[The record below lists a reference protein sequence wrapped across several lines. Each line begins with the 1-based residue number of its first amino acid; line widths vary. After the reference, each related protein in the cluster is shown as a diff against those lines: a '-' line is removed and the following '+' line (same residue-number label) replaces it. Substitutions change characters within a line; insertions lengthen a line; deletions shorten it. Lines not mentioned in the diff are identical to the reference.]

1 MPKKAGQFVIAL
13 SQDPELKERFES
25 DPDAVMI
32 EHGLS
37 KTDCEVLS
45 SGDAERI
52 KQYLGKDGPT
62 ACILIVGW
70 KD

>member
-1 MPKKAGQFVIAL
+1 MSEKAGQFVIAL
-13 SQDPELKERFES
+13 SQDPELMERFES
-25 DPDAVMI
+25 DPDGVMI
-32 EHGLS
+32 EYGLS
-37 KTDCEVLS
+37 QTDRDVLS

-70 KD
+70 EG